1 MFSFSAGDLSL
12 HSHNITNALHAL
24 IYVAEGIKWI
34 EVQFLVE
41 KSGFEGEFI
50 I

>member
-1 MFSFSAGDLSL
+1 MFSFSAGDT
-12 HSHNITNALHAL
+12 ITNALHAL